1 MNRLLFQLY
10 RIIVPKPVR
19 TVILKKTLRLKILNY
34 YESLPEEQL
43 TRETKEVIS
52 FLRKN
57 PLEIFPYSFGSKYKK
72 ENIEVLTD
80 PQLKLKYVMHEG
92 KRLYFR
98 RGWSNVRIQRAWNDL
113 LREQDPASPHRYCEG
128 SFAPGS
134 EDVIADIGAAEGNFS
149 LAMVEKVRKIY
160 IFEFDR
166 RWAEA
171 LRATFAP
178 WKDKVEIVN
187 KYAGDRNDQTHVT
200 IDSFFESREFPT
212 FLKIDVDG
220 AEDSVLRGCNK
231 IFQSGKPMKVA
242 LCTYHKNDDE
252 NIFTALLGNVGFTAT
267 PSGGYMINYYDK
279 KMRAPWLRRGLLR
292 AVR

>member
-1 MNRLLFQLY
+1 MNRILFQLY

-19 TVILKKTLRLKILNY
+19 TFILKKTLRLKILNY
-34 YESLPEEQL
+34 YDSLPEEQL
-43 TRETKEVIS
+43 TGELQEVIS

-57 PLEIFPYSFGSKYKK
+57 PLEIFPYSFGPKYKK

-80 PQLKLKYVMHEG
+80 PGLKLKYVIHEG

-98 RGWSNVRIQRAWNDL
+98 RGWSNARIQRGWNDL
-113 LREQDPASPHRYCEG
+113 LREQDPGSPHRYCEG
-128 SFAPGS
+128 AFVPGP

-149 LAMVEKVRKIY
+149 LSMVEKVKKIY

-178 WKDKVEIVN
+178 WKDRVEIVN

-200 IDSFFESREFPT
+200 IDTFFGSREFPT

-220 AEDSVLRGCNK
+220 AEDSVLRGCNR
-231 IFQSGKPMKVA
+231 IFQSGRPMKVA

-252 NIFTALLGNVGFTAT
+252 NIFTTFLGNVGFTAT
-267 PSGGYMINYYDK
+267 PSSGYMINYYDK
-279 KMRAPWLRRGLLR
+279 KMKAPYLRRGLLR

>member
-1 MNRLLFQLY
+1 MNRILFQLY
-10 RIIVPKPVR
+10 RIAVPKPLR
-19 TVILKKTLRLKILNY
+19 TIILKKTLRLKILNY
-34 YESLPEEQL
+34 YDYLPEEQL
-43 TRETKEVIS
+43 TGELKEVIS

-57 PLEIFPYSFGSKYKK
+57 PLQIFPYSFAAKHQK

-80 PQLKLKYVMHEG
+80 PELKLKYVMHEG

-98 RGWSNVRIQRAWNDL
+98 RGWSIARIQRGWNDL
-113 LREQDPASPHRYCEG
+113 LREQDPDSPHRYCEG
-128 SFAPGS
+128 SFLPGVD
-134 EDVIADIGAAEGNFS
+134 DVIADIGAAEGNFS
-149 LAMVEKVRKIY
+149 LSLVEKVKKIY
-160 IFEFDR
+160 IFEFDK

-178 WKDKVEIVN
+178 WKEKVEIVN
-187 KYAGDRNDQTHVT
+187 KYAGDKNDKSHVT

-220 AEDSVLRGCNK
+220 AEDSVLRGCNM
-231 IFQSGKPMKVA
+231 IFHSGKPMKVA

-252 NIFTALLGNVGFTAT
+252 RIFTTFLGNVGFTTT
-267 PSGGYMINYYDK
+267 PSKGYMINYYDK
-279 KMRAPWLRRGLLR
+279 KMQAPYLRRGLLR